1 VNIVL
6 FSSLVRYALAGA
18 AVILLAATIIAVR
31 RGKGRLGAALGVGAL
46 LSGGALAAEAL
57 VALTVRLAAPSA
69 TDFNEYRWVML
80 APWGRLGLAL
90 GGAAVIGVVM
100 LSWRATRG
108 ASAWRRATM
117 IGLRTGAAVGALVVF
132 LEPAVELRQ
141 VAREP
146 NRIAVLID
154 DSSSMALAEEGGSPA
169 GSAGRGGEAP
179 GIDPRGST
187 RLDRARHLL
196 AASKDTLATWE
207 RDHKID
213 YYTFS
218 ETLAATS
225 LQGLATAKA
234 QGKATLMRK
243 ALDQVRG
250 RYEGRDLAGVIVVS
264 DGAATGG
271 FGEDAGDGAIRDFL
285 RSLETRVHT
294 VWAARPGLKDVA
306 VAKVMADEFAFV
318 RTVVRIDAV
327 IRTTGLPA
335 RQVPVTLST
344 DGQPLRQKFVELP
357 AGDGDV
363 TVTFE
368 VTPPRVGRYVYE
380 ISVPVAEGE
389 AVTSNNTRSFVVRVI
404 RDKIRVLQVAGKPGW
419 DVRALRQMLKSN
431 PNVDLISFFILRTQD
446 SVSLVPNDEMSLI
459 PFPTRELF
467 EHQLPSFDLII
478 LQDFEYLPYGIGDY
492 LENIRSYVDG
502 GGGLAMLGGAA
513 SFSSG
518 GYYGTP
524 VAAALP
530 VELYGPFDSGPI
542 LDTQKFSP
550 QITDAGTLH
559 PVTSLR
565 YSAPDNIAVWK
576 ALPQLEGVNLVAGA
590 KPDATVLAT
599 HPRLKTKNGKP
610 MPVIVAGDYGKG
622 RSLAVTT
629 DTVWRWGFVAAARPG
644 DDGRQYTKFWENSM
658 RWLIQDPDLRNLHV
672 DSDAVEYVPGAPVRV
687 AVRLLGRDYQPLP
700 SGEVALVVK
709 RGADPT
715 RAEQVATAKV
725 RVGDDGTAMH
735 ELGGL
740 TPGVYRVEGRA
751 MIAGRQVDA
760 SDIFLVREG
769 GSELDRPTGDPGTL
783 ETIAKATGG
792 SALGPADELPGDLDF
807 DPPRIVRVDRRTDV
821 ELWSRPGLLIL
832 VVGLLGLEWLLR
844 QRSGYL

>member
-1 VNIVL
+1 MNIVL
-6 FSSLVRYALAGA
+6 FSEYARYLLAGL
-18 AVILLAATIIAVR
+18 AVLLGLATVVVVR
-31 RGKGRLGAALGVGAL
+31 RGYGGLGALLGLAAF

-57 VALTVRLAAPSA
+57 VNLTVRLAAPSS

-80 APWGRLGLAL
+80 SPWGRIGMTL
-90 GGAAVIGVVM
+90 GGIAVIAIVA
-100 LSWRATRG
+100 LSWRASRG
-108 ASAWRRATM
+108 ASAWRRATL
-117 IGLRTGAAVGALVVF
+117 IGLRAAAAVGALVVF
-132 LEPAVELRQ
+132 LQPAVELRQ

-146 NRIAVLID
+146 NRIAILVD
-154 DSSSMALAEEGGSPA
+154 DSRSMSLREQPDGPTRIERVRELLAESK
-169 GSAGRGGEAP
+169 
-179 GIDPRGST
+179 ST
-187 RLDRARHLL
+187 LDAW
-196 AASKDTLATWE
+196 AV
-207 RDHKID
+207 DHKLD
-213 YYTFS
+213 FYTFS
-218 ETLAATS
+218 ETLGATS
-225 LQGLATAKA
+225 LQGLASVSAN
-234 QGKATLMRK
+234 GKATLVRK
-243 ALDQVRG
+243 ALDQIRN
-250 RYEGRDLAGVIVVS
+250 RYEGRDLAGIVLIS
-264 DGAATGG
+264 DGASTGG
-271 FGEDAGDGAIRDFL
+271 FAEDAGEGAVRDFL
-285 RSLETRVHT
+285 KNLDTRVHT
-294 VWAARPGLKDVA
+294 VWAARPGLKDLA

-344 DGQPLRQKFVELP
+344 DGQPLRQKLVDLP
-357 AGDGDV
+357 GGNQDV

-380 ISVPVAEGE
+380 ISIPVVAGE
-389 AVTSNNTRSFVVRVI
+389 AVVENNTRSFVVRVI
-404 RDKIRVLQVAGKPGW
+404 RDKIRVLQVAGQPSW

-446 SVSLVPNDEMSLI
+446 DISLVPNDEMSLI

-467 EHQLPSFDLII
+467 ENQLPSFDLIL
-478 LQDFEYLPYGIGDY
+478 LQDFEYMPYGIGDY
-492 LENIRSYVDG
+492 LENIRSYVEG

-550 QITDAGTLH
+550 VLTEAGALH

-565 YSAPDNIAVWK
+565 YSADDNAAVWK
-576 ALPQLEGVNLVAGA
+576 ALPQLEGVNLVAGP
-590 KPDATVLAT
+590 KPDATVLAN
-599 HPRLKTKNGKP
+599 HPKLRTKSGKP
-610 MPVIVAGDYGKG
+610 MPVIVAGEYGKG

-644 DDGRQYTKFWENSM
+644 DNGRQYTKFWENAM

-672 DSDAVEYVPGAPVRV
+672 DSDATEYVPGAPVRV
-687 AVRLLGRDYQPLP
+687 TVRLLGRDYQPLP
-700 SGEVALVVK
+700 NGAVSLVVR
-709 RGADPT
+709 RGADPA
-715 RAEQVATAKV
+715 RAEQVQTTKLT
-725 RVGDDGTAMH
+725 VGEDGTAIY

-740 TPGVYRVEGRA
+740 AAGVYRVEGHA
-751 MIAGRQVDA
+751 TIAGRQVDA

-769 GSELDRPTGDPGTL
+769 GNELDRPTGDPAAL
-783 ETIAKATGG
+783 EAIAAG
-792 SALGPADELPGDLDF
+792 SRGQALGAADTLPRGLAF
-807 DPPRIVRVDRRTDV
+807 DAPRIVRVDRRTDV
-821 ELWSRPGLLIL
+821 ELWSRPGLLLL

>member
-1 VNIVL
+1 MNIVL
-6 FSSLVRYALAGA
+6 FSTLMRVSLAAA
-18 AVILLAATIIAVR
+18 AVLLIIATVVAVR
-31 RGKGRLGAALGVGAL
+31 RGYGGLGALLGVAAL

-57 VALTVRLAAPSA
+57 VALTVRLAAPGA
-69 TDFNEYRWVML
+69 TDFNEYRWVFL
-80 APWGRLGLAL
+80 APWGRVGLAL
-90 GGAAVIGVVM
+90 GGAAVAGIIA
-100 LSWRATRG
+100 LSWRASRG
-108 ASAWRRATM
+108 ANAWRRAMM
-117 IGLRTGAAVGALVVF
+117 IGLRAGAAVTALVVF

-146 NRIAVLID
+146 NRIAILID
-154 DSSSMALAEEGGSPA
+154 DSKSMSLSE
-169 GSAGRGGEAP
+169 
-179 GIDPRGST
+179 DPHGPSRIE
-187 RLDRARHLL
+187 RARRLF
-196 AASKDTLATWE
+196 AASGETLASWE
-207 RDHKID
+207 LDHKLD

-218 ETLAATS
+218 ETVNATTLA
-225 LQGLATAKA
+225 GLASDPA
-234 QGKATLMRK
+234 QGKATLIRK
-243 ALDQVRG
+243 ALESIRG
-250 RYEGRDLAGVIVVS
+250 RYEGHDLAGVVLVS

-271 FGEDAGDGAIRDFL
+271 FDEDSGDGAVRDFL
-285 RSLETRVHT
+285 RSLDTRVHT

-344 DGQPLRQKFVELP
+344 DGQPLRQKLVELP
-357 AGDGDV
+357 AGDRDV

-380 ISVPVAEGE
+380 VSVPVAPGE
-389 AVTSNNTRSFVVRVI
+389 AVTTNNTRSFVVRVI
-404 RDKIRVLQVAGKPGW
+404 RDKIRVLQVAGQPSW

-446 SVSLVPNDEMSLI
+446 DISLVPNDEMSLI

-467 EHQLPSFDLII
+467 EQQLPSFDLII

-492 LENIRSYVDG
+492 LENIRSYVEG

-530 VELYGPFDSGPI
+530 VELYGPFDAGPVV
-542 LDTQKFSP
+542 DTQKFAP
-550 QITDAGTLH
+550 QLTDAGLVH

-565 YSAPDNIAVWK
+565 YSPDDNARIWK
-576 ALPQLEGVNLVAGA
+576 QLPQLEGTNLVASA
-590 KPDATVLAT
+590 KPDATVLAV
-599 HPRLKTKNGKP
+599 HPRLKTKAGKP

-629 DTVWRWGFVAAARPG
+629 DTLWRWGFVAAAHPG
-644 DDGRQYTKFWENSM
+644 DDGRQYTKLWENAM

-672 DSDAVEYVPGAPVRV
+672 DSDAVEYAPGQPVRV
-687 AVRLLGRDYQPLP
+687 SVRLLGRDYQPLP
-700 SGEVALVVK
+700 GGAVALVVR
-709 RGADPT
+709 RGADPM
-715 RAEQVATAKV
+715 RAAQIEAAKIT
-725 RVGDDGTAMH
+725 VGEDGTAVH
-735 ELGGL
+735 ELAGL
-740 TPGVYRVEGRA
+740 APGVYRVEGHA
-751 MIAGRQVDA
+751 TIGGRQVDA

-769 GSELDRPTGDPGTL
+769 GTELDRPVGDPATL
-783 ETIAKATGG
+783 ESIAKATSGV
-792 SALGPADELPGDLDF
+792 ALGPADKLPSNLGF

-821 ELWSRPGLLIL
+821 ELWSRPGLLVL
-832 VVGLLGLEWLLR
+832 VIGLLGLEWLLR

>member
-1 VNIVL
+1 MNIVL

-18 AVILLAATIIAVR
+18 CVLLMIATVYAVK
-31 RGKGRLGAALGVGAL
+31 RGRGGLGAALGVAAL
-46 LSGGALAAEAL
+46 LAGGALAGEAL
-57 VALTVRLAAPSA
+57 VALTVRLAAPGAS
-69 TDFNEYRWVML
+69 DFNEYRWVML

-90 GGAAVIGVVM
+90 GGAAVIGIVA

-108 ASAWRRATM
+108 APAWRRATM
-117 IGLRTGAAVGALVVF
+117 IGLRAGAAVGALVVF

-154 DSSSMALAEEGGSPA
+154 DSRSMALTETSGGIS
-169 GSAGRGGEAP
+169 RIE
-179 GIDPRGST
+179 RT
-187 RLDRARHLL
+187 RQQL
-196 AASKDTLATWE
+196 AASSSALATWE
-207 RDHKID
+207 QNHRVD

-218 ETLAATS
+218 ETLSPTS
-225 LQGLATAKA
+225 LGALASDPAA
-234 QGKATLMRK
+234 GKATLIRK
-243 ALDQVRG
+243 ALELVRS
-250 RYEGRDLAGVIVVS
+250 RYEGRDLAGVVLIS
-264 DGAATGG
+264 DGASTGG
-271 FGEDAGDGAIRDFL
+271 FDEDSGDGAVRDFL
-285 RSLETRVHT
+285 RSLDTRVHT
-294 VWAARPGLKDVA
+294 VWAARPGLQDVA

-344 DGQPLRQKFVELP
+344 DGQPLRQKVIELP
-357 AGDGDV
+357 AGEHDV

-380 ISVPVAEGE
+380 VSVPVAPGE
-389 AVTSNNTRSFVVRVI
+389 AVTSNNTRSFVIRVI
-404 RDKIRVLQVAGKPGW
+404 RDKIRVLQVAGQPGW

-446 SVSLVPNDEMSLI
+446 DVSLVPNDEMSLI

-467 EHQLPSFDLII
+467 EQQLPSFDLII
-478 LQDFEYLPYGIGDY
+478 LQDFEFMPYGIGDY
-492 LENIRSYVDG
+492 LENIRSYVEG
-502 GGGLAMLGGAA
+502 GGGLAMLGGSA
-513 SFSSG
+513 SFTSG

-524 VAAALP
+524 VASALP
-530 VELYGPFDSGPI
+530 VELYGPFDSGPV
-542 LDTQKFSP
+542 LDTGKFTP
-550 QITDAGTLH
+550 QLTDAGVMH

-565 YSAPDNIAVWK
+565 YSAEDNVATWK
-576 ALPQLEGVNLVAGA
+576 ALPQLEGVNLIASA

-599 HPRLKTKNGKP
+599 HPRLRTKAGKP

-629 DTVWRWGFVAAARPG
+629 DSVWRWGFVAAARNG
-644 DDGRQYTKFWENSM
+644 DNGRQYTKFWENAM

-672 DSDAVEYVPGAPVRV
+672 DSDAVEYAPSAPVRV
-687 AVRLLGRDYQPLP
+687 TVRLLGRDYQPLP
-700 SGEVALVVK
+700 SGLVSLVVK
-709 RGADPT
+709 KGADPAHAT
-715 RAEQVATAKV
+715 EVASVKIT
-725 RVGDDGTAMH
+725 VGEDGTAVH

-740 TPGVYRVEGRA
+740 TPGVYRVEGHA
-751 MIAGRQVDA
+751 TIGGRQVDA
-760 SDIFLVREG
+760 SDIFLVREAG
-769 GSELDRPTGDPGTL
+769 NELDRPVGDPATL
-783 ETIAKATGG
+783 DAIAKATGG
-792 SALGPADELPGDLDF
+792 SSLGAVDTLPGDLEF

-821 ELWSRPGLLIL
+821 ELWSRPGLLFL
-832 VVGLLGLEWLLR
+832 VIGLLGLEWLLR

>member
-6 FSSLVRYALAGA
+6 FSTLVRYALAG
-18 AVILLAATIIAVR
+18 LALVLGIATVMAVR

-46 LSGGALAAEAL
+46 LSGGALLGEAL
-57 VALTVRLAAPSA
+57 VTLTVRLAAPGA
-69 TDFNEYRWVML
+69 ADFNQYRWVML
-80 APWGRLGLAL
+80 APWGRVGIAL
-90 GGAAVIGVVM
+90 GGAAVVGIVA
-100 LSWRATRG
+100 LSWRASRG
-108 ASAWRRATM
+108 APAWRRATM
-117 IGLRTGAAVGALVVF
+117 IGLRAGAAVAALVVF

-146 NRIAVLID
+146 NRIAILVD
-154 DSSSMALAEEGGSPA
+154 DSSSMGLAEVAGGP
-169 GSAGRGGEAP
+169 
-179 GIDPRGST
+179 T
-187 RLDRARHLL
+187 RLDRARQLL
-196 AASKDTLATWE
+196 AKSRERLAGWE
-207 RDHKID
+207 RDHKLD

-218 ETLAATS
+218 ETLSATS
-225 LQGLATAKA
+225 LEGLASAKA

-243 ALDQVRG
+243 ALDQIRG
-250 RYEGRDLAGVIVVS
+250 RYEGRDLAGIILIS

-271 FGEDAGDGAIRDFL
+271 FGEDSGDGAIRDFL

-294 VWAARPGLKDVA
+294 VWAARAGLKDLA

-335 RQVPVTLST
+335 QQVTVTLST
-344 DGQPLRQKFVELP
+344 DGQPLRQKVIDLP
-357 AGDGDV
+357 AGDQET

-380 ISVPVAEGE
+380 VSVPVTPGE
-389 AVTSNNTRSFVVRVI
+389 AVTTNNTRSFVVRVI
-404 RDKIRVLQVAGKPGW
+404 RDKIRVLQVAGQPSW

-446 SVSLVPNDEMSLI
+446 DVSLVPNDEMSLI

-467 EHQLPSFDLII
+467 EHQLPSFDVIL

-492 LENIRSYVDG
+492 LENIRSYVEG
-502 GGGLAMLGGAA
+502 GGGLAMLGGAS

-530 VELYGPFDSGPI
+530 VELYGPFDTGPV

-550 QITDAGTLH
+550 QLTEAGALH

-565 YSAPDNIAVWK
+565 YSAPDNAAVWK
-576 ALPQLEGVNLVAGA
+576 ALPQLEGVNLVASA

-599 HPRLKTKNGKP
+599 HPRLKTKGGKP
-610 MPVIVAGDYGKG
+610 MPVIVAGEYGKG

-629 DTVWRWGFVAAARPG
+629 DTVWRWGFVAASRPG
-644 DDGRQYTKFWENSM
+644 DDGRQYTKFWENAM

-672 DSDAVEYVPGAPVRV
+672 DSDAVEYAPNAPVRV
-687 AVRLLGRDYQPLP
+687 TVRLLGRDYQPLA
-700 SGEVALVVK
+700 GGAVDLVVR
-709 RGADPT
+709 RGADPA
-715 RAEQVATAKV
+715 RAEQIATATVKV
-725 RVGDDGTAMH
+725 GEDGTALH

-740 TPGVYRVEGRA
+740 TPGVYRVEAHA
-751 MIAGRQVDA
+751 MIAGRQIDA

-769 GSELDRPTGDPGTL
+769 GSELDRPTGDPATL
-783 ETIAKATGG
+783 EAIAKGTGG
-792 SALGPADELPGDLDF
+792 TALGPAGELPDLEL